1 MREKLAVR
9 PVGHT
14 PRQPV
19 QARNPRKPAQGRPRD
34 RAPPAPWAPERT
46 ALLHPADDRQRQ
58 APTRASE
65 FGAELDRRLRS
76 DLGIETGRAVELV
89 RRTVKGEYAV
99 QFAAIAWE
107 RLQADRTIT
116 LPSFGQWSRRVA
128 DRARRLRNSVVL
140 QGVPKA
146 MTPDQVARDLLQGN
160 GERWKALNVADLDD
174 VRVERLNR
182 RVPAPGPAGTGL
194 DSRPRSQWQPS
205 ATVSV
210 TASAAFCNAVLA
222 EGGAV
227 VGYSF
232 RYARPF
238 ERAPIRCYRCG
249 EMGFHVGKFCRNPPR
264 CRHCGRGHLTSDCPD
279 KRKDPFQA
287 GNAGGPDRG
296 AASPS

>member
-1 MREKLAVR
+1 MDGPTGRTYAQAARTGAPPPETR
-9 PVGHT
+9 TGT
-14 PRQPV
+14 FSRQ
-19 QARNPRKPAQGRPRD
+19 
-34 RAPPAPWAPERT
+34 APPAPWAPERP

-89 RRTVKGEYAV
+89 RRTAKGEYAV
-99 QFAAIAWE
+99 QFAAIAWG
-107 RLQADRTIT
+107 RLQTDRTIT

-128 DRARRLRNSVVL
+128 DRARRPRNSVVL

-146 MTPDQVARDLLQGN
+146 MTPDQIARDLLQGN
-160 GERWKALNVADLDD
+160 GERWKALNAADLDD
-174 VRVERLNR
+174 VSVERLNR
-182 RVPAPGPAGTGL
+182 RVPVPGPAGTGL
-194 DSRPRSQWQPS
+194 DSRSRAQWQPS
-205 ATVSV
+205 ATVRV

-232 RYARPF
+232 RFARPF

-249 EMGFHVGKFCRNPPR
+249 EMGFHVSKFCRNPPR
-264 CRHCGRGHLTSDCPD
+264 CRHCGRGHVTSECPD
-279 KRKDPFQA
+279 KRKDPSPSD
-287 GNAGGPDRG
+287 NAGGPDRG
-296 AASPS
+296 AAPLL

>member
-1 MREKLAVR
+1 M
-9 PVGHT
+9 
-14 PRQPV
+14 
-19 QARNPRKPAQGRPRD
+19 
-34 RAPPAPWAPERT
+34 
-46 ALLHPADDRQRQ
+46 
-58 APTRASE
+58 
-65 FGAELDRRLRS
+65 
-76 DLGIETGRAVELV
+76 ELV
-89 RRTVKGEYAV
+89 RRIAKGEYAV

-128 DRARRLRNSVVL
+128 DRARRPRNSVVL

-194 DSRPRSQWQPS
+194 DSRSRSQWQPS
-205 ATVSV
+205 ATVRV

-232 RYARPF
+232 RYAGPF

-249 EMGFHVGKFCRNPPR
+249 EMGFHVGKFCRNLRR
-264 CRHCGRGHLTSDCPD
+264 CHHCGRGHVTSDCPD
-279 KRKDPFQA
+279 KRKEHFQA
-287 GNAGGPDRG
+287 DNAGGPDRG
-296 AASPS
+296 TAPPHEPTD